1 MKLKLKPKS
10 ILPAIALSSLTT
22 AMLAGT
28 ALADETALTIYS
40 SAQPGAISPDLYRP
54 VPGGGTLGYNAY
66 RQIPGYAIIKQQRD
80 LDIEQGISNISFS
93 GVAALLDP
101 TTVMF
106 ESLTDPEGTSVLE
119 QDYRFDLLSMEKML
133 QRYIDKEIIWGGQSV
148 KLLSVSAGGMLL
160 QRENGE
166 IEFQQGYHGVRF
178 PSMAKGL
185 ILKPTLNWM
194 IQSQVGGQ
202 QETRISYQTTGIT
215 WWADYNI
222 VYKDGEDANHGTLDL
237 GAWVSI
243 LNQSGGTYEDATLKL
258 VAGDVHRAQAA
269 GQMPRR
275 MEMAYDA
282 IGTMK
287 SAPGFEEKS
296 FFEYHLYTLGR
307 PTTIPDRSTKQ
318 IELFEAAKSIPVE
331 KKMLYDGSKM
341 YRNYGGIQQGKDF
354 GITSNA
360 KVEVFLAFENREEDG
375 LGIPLPSGRIRVS
388 KLDEADGSF
397 EFIGEDT
404 IDHTPK
410 NEEVMIK
417 LGNAF
422 DIVGERRQTSYTRGK
437 NWIVE
442 SFEIKI
448 RNHKD
453 QSVEVQIQEHLY
465 RWTNAKITKISHNH
479 EMLDARTMHIPV
491 TIEKDGEVIVTYTV
505 RYDWE

>member
-1 MKLKLKPKS
+1 MNTL
-10 ILPAIALSSLTT
+10 
-22 AMLAGT
+22 T
-28 ALADETALTIYS
+28 ALVCSAAMFFASAGIADETALTIYS

-54 VPGGGTLGYNAY
+54 VPGGGLQGYNIY
-66 RQIPGYAIIKQQRD
+66 RQIPGYAIIKQQRN
-80 LDIEQGISNISFS
+80 IEIKQGVSNITFT

-101 TTVMF
+101 TTVIF
-106 ESLTDPEGTSVLE
+106 ESLTDPTGTSVLE
-119 QDYRFDLLSMEKML
+119 QDYRFDLLSMDKML
-133 QRYIDKEIIWGGQSV
+133 ERYIDKEIIWGGQRV

-160 QRENGE
+160 ERPNGE
-166 IEFQQGYHGVRF
+166 IEFQKGYDGVRF

-194 IQSQVGGQ
+194 IQSQTGGGQ
-202 QETRISYQTTGIT
+202 QTRISYETQGIT
-215 WWADYNI
+215 WWADYNL
-222 VYKDGEDANHGTLDL
+222 VYKDGKDANHGFLDL

-258 VAGDVHRAQAA
+258 VAGDVNRAA
-269 GQMPRR
+269 GGGRSPFMYERSD
-275 MEMAYDA
+275 MALMA
-282 IGTMK
+282 K
-287 SAPGFEEKS
+287 SAPGFEQKS

-307 PTTIPDRSTKQ
+307 KTTIPDRSTKQ
-318 IELFEAAKSIPVE
+318 IELFDAAKNVPVE

-341 YRNYGGIQQGKDF
+341 YMNYGGIQNDKGF

-360 KVEVFLAFENREEDG
+360 KVEVFLSFENKEEYG
-375 LGIPLPSGRIRVS
+375 LGVPLPKGRIRVS
-388 KLDEADGSF
+388 KLDDADGSF

-410 NEEVMIK
+410 NETVTIK

-422 DIVGERRQTSYTRGK
+422 DVVGERRQTAFTRGK
-437 NWIVE
+437 NWIIE

-448 RNHKD
+448 RNHKE
-453 QSVEVQIQEHLY
+453 QAVEVQIQEHLY
-465 RWTNAKITKISHNH
+465 RWSNAKVTKVSHNH

-491 TIEKDGEVIVTYTV
+491 TIEEDGEIVVTYTV

>member
-1 MKLKLKPKS
+1 MKLRLKS
-10 ILPAIALSSLTT
+10 ILPALAIT
-22 AMLAGT
+22 MLAGI
-28 ALADETALTIYS
+28 APADETALTIYS

-54 VPGGGTLGYNAY
+54 VPGGGNFGYTRYN
-66 RQIPGYAIIKQQRD
+66 QIPGYAVIKQQRD
-80 LDIEQGISNISFS
+80 LDIASGISNISFT

-101 TTVMF
+101 TTVIF
-106 ESLTDPEGTSVLE
+106 ESLTDPKGTTVLE
-119 QDYRFDLLSMEKML
+119 QDYRFDLLSMDKML
-133 QRYIDKEIIWGGQSV
+133 ERYIDKEIIWSGEPV
-148 KLLSVSAGGMLL
+148 KLLSVSAGGMLI
-160 QRENGE
+160 QGDSGS
-166 IEFQQGYHGVRF
+166 IQFVQGYNGVKF

-194 IQSQVGGQ
+194 IESNYGGE

-215 WWADYNI
+215 WWADYNL
-222 VYKDGEDANHGTLDL
+222 VFAEGKDANHGFLDL
-237 GAWVSI
+237 SAWVSI
-243 LNQSGGTYEDATLKL
+243 LNQSGGTYEDASLKL
-258 VAGDVHRAQAA
+258 VAGDVNRAGGG
-269 GQMPRR
+269 GQSPFRGGRESMDYA
-275 MEMAYDA
+275 MA
-282 IGTMK
+282 K

-307 PTTIPDRSTKQ
+307 KTTIPDRSTKQ
-318 IELFEAAKSIPVE
+318 IELFDAAKGVPVE

-341 YRNYGGIQQGKDF
+341 YANYGGIQNDKNF

-360 KVEVFLAFENREEDG
+360 KVEVFLSFENKKENG
-375 LGIPLPSGRIRVS
+375 LGMPLPSGRIRVS

-410 NEEVMIK
+410 DEIVTIK

-422 DIVGERRQTSYTRGK
+422 DVVGERRQTSFSRGK
-437 NWIVE
+437 DWIVE

-453 QSVEVQIQEHLY
+453 KAVDVNIQEHLY
-465 RWTNAKITKISHNH
+465 RWTNAKIMSISHAH

-491 TIEKDGEVIVTYTV
+491 TVEKDGEVVVTYTV
-505 RYDWE
+505 RYDW

>member
-1 MKLKLKPKS
+1 MNTSSTLACAAAL
-10 ILPAIALSSLTT
+10 LIAS
-22 AMLAGT
+22 AG
-28 ALADETALTIYS
+28 LADETALTIYS

-54 VPGGGTLGYNAY
+54 IPGQGAGYGYNMH

-80 LDIEQGISNISFS
+80 LQIERGISNLTFT

-106 ESLTDPEGTSVLE
+106 ESLTDPDGTTVLE
-119 QDYRFDLLSMEKML
+119 QDYRFDLLSMDKML
-133 QRYIDKEIIWGGQSV
+133 ERYIDKEIIWGGQSV

-178 PSMAKGL
+178 PSMAEGL

-194 IQSQVGGQ
+194 VQSQTGGE
-202 QETRISYQTTGIT
+202 QETRISYQTSGIT

-222 VYKDGEDANHGTLDL
+222 VYHDGDDANHGTMDL

-243 LNQSGGTYEDATLKL
+243 LNQSGGSYIDADLKL
-258 VAGDVHRAQAA
+258 VAGDVHRA
-269 GQMPRR
+269 PRGGGGR
-275 MEMAYDA
+275 SPFQGGREADVMM
-282 IGTMK
+282 MK

-318 IELFEAAKSIPVE
+318 IELFEAAKNVPVE

-341 YRNYGGIQQGKDF
+341 FMNYGGIQNGKNF

-360 KVEVFLAFENREEDG
+360 KVEVFLVFENKKELG
-375 LGIPLPSGRIRVS
+375 LGMPLPAGRIRVS

-410 NEEVMIK
+410 NERIMIK

-422 DIVGERRQTSYTRGK
+422 DVVGERRQVSFTRGK
-437 NWIVE
+437 KWIVE

-465 RWTNAKITKISHNH
+465 RWTNAKVTKISHNH
-479 EMLDARTMHIPV
+479 KMLDSRTMRIPV
-491 TIEKDGEVIVTYTV
+491 TVEKDGEVTVTYIV
-505 RYDWE
+505 RYDFE

>member
-1 MKLKLKPKS
+1 MKFNLKS
-10 ILPAIALSSLTT
+10 IIPALAL
-22 AMLAGT
+22 AAIAGT
-28 ALADETALTIYS
+28 AIADETALTIYS

-54 VPGGGTLGYNAY
+54 IPGGGTQGYNAY

-80 LDIEQGISNISFS
+80 LDIKRGVSDISFT

-106 ESLTDPEGTSVLE
+106 ESLTDPKGTSVLE
-119 QDYRFDLLSMEKML
+119 QDYRFDLLSMDKML
-133 QRYIDKEIIWGGQSV
+133 ERYIDKEIIWGGQRV
-148 KLLSVSAGGMLL
+148 KLLSVSAGGMLIE
-160 QRENGE
+160 RENGE
-166 IEFQQGYHGVRF
+166 IEFQLGYHGVRF
-178 PSMAKGL
+178 PSMADGL

-194 IQSQVGGQ
+194 IQSQTGGE
-202 QETRISYQTTGIT
+202 QETRISYETKGIT

-222 VYKDGEDANHGTLDL
+222 VYREGDDANHGYMDM

-243 LNQSGGTYEDATLKL
+243 LNQSGGTYEDASLKL
-258 VAGDVHRAQAA
+258 IAGDVNRARA
-269 GQMPRR
+269 GGGRSPFNGGRQ
-275 MEMAYDA
+275 EMDYA
-282 IGTMK
+282 MSK

-307 PTTIPDRSTKQ
+307 KTTIPDRSTKQ
-318 IELFEAAKSIPVE
+318 IELFDAAKGVPVE

-341 YRNYGGIQQGKDF
+341 YANYGDRRNNKDF

-360 KVEVFLAFENREEDG
+360 KVEVFLSFENKKEIG
-375 LGIPLPSGRIRVS
+375 LGMPLPSGRIRVS
-388 KLDEADGSF
+388 KLDDADGSF

-404 IDHTPK
+404 VDHTPK
-410 NEEVMIK
+410 DETVMIK

-422 DIVGERRQTSYTRGK
+422 DVVGERRQTAFSRGSH
-437 NWIVE
+437 WIVE

-453 QSVEVQIQEHLY
+453 QAVEVQIQEHLY
-465 RWTNAKITKISHNH
+465 RWVNAKVTKISHNH

-491 TIEKDGEVIVTYTV
+491 TIEKDGEVVVTYTV
-505 RYDWE
+505 RYDW

>member
-1 MKLKLKPKS
+1 MNLFSTFAYSAAL
-10 ILPAIALSSLTT
+10 LIASV
-22 AMLAGT
+22 G
-28 ALADETALTIYS
+28 LADETALTIYS

-54 VPGGGTLGYNAY
+54 IPGGGTQSYSRY
-66 RQIPGYAIIKQQRD
+66 HQIPGYAIIKQQRD
-80 LDIEQGISNISFS
+80 LDIERGISNISFT

-119 QDYRFDLLSMEKML
+119 QDYRFDLLSMDKML
-133 QRYIDKEIIWGGQSV
+133 ERYIDKEIIWGGQSV
-148 KLLSVSAGGMLL
+148 KLLSVSAGGMLIE
-160 QRENGE
+160 RENGE
-166 IEFQQGYHGVRF
+166 IEFQLGYNGVRF
-178 PSMAKGL
+178 PSMADGL

-194 IQSQVGGQ
+194 IQSQVGGL
-202 QETRISYQTTGIT
+202 QETRISYQTSGIT

-222 VYKDGEDANHGTLDL
+222 VYHDGDDPNHGTMDL

-243 LNQSGGTYEDATLKL
+243 LNQSGGSYEDADLKL
-258 VAGDVHRAQAA
+258 VAGDVHRASKGGYGSSPFRG
-269 GQMPRR
+269 GQER
-275 MEMAYDA
+275 MMMADA
-282 IGTMK
+282 
-287 SAPGFEEKS
+287 APGFEEKS

-318 IELFEAAKSIPVE
+318 IELFEAAKNVPVE
-331 KKMLYDGSKM
+331 KKLLYDGSKM
-341 YRNYGGIQQGKDF
+341 YMNYGGIQNGKTF
-354 GITSNA
+354 GVTSNA
-360 KVEVFLAFENREEDG
+360 KVEVFLAFENSKEDG

-410 NEEVMIK
+410 DEEVMIK

-422 DIVGERRQTSYTRGK
+422 DVVGERRQTSFTRGK

-442 SFEIKI
+442 SFEIKV

-453 QSVEVQIQEHLY
+453 QAVEVQIQEHLY
-465 RWTNAKITKISHNH
+465 RWTNAKITNISHNH
-479 EMLDARTMHIPV
+479 EMLDARTAHIPV
-491 TIEKDGEVIVTYTV
+491 TIEADGEVVVTYTV